1 MGRARRGG
9 QPNCF
14 SLAIRVQE
22 DSGRE
27 TQGKQAAFSVGIR
40 PTKPAFLVVSP
51 MNLQGSQGVRKVEH
65 YDLWATYV
73 PKDLRDDLICGYHPL
88 SLDGG
93 AEAQR
98 GEVPCMMLNI

>member
-1 MGRARRGG
+1 
-9 QPNCF
+9 
-14 SLAIRVQE
+14 
-22 DSGRE
+22 
-27 TQGKQAAFSVGIR
+27 
-40 PTKPAFLVVSP
+40 
-51 MNLQGSQGVRKVEH
+51 MNLQGSQGVRKEEH

-98 GEVPCMMLNI
+98 GEVPCMTLNI